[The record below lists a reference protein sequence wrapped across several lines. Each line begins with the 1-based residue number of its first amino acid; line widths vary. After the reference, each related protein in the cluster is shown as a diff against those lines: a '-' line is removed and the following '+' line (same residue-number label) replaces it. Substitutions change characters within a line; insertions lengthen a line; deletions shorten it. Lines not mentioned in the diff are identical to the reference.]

1 MEIHWHHVGTTLRD
15 EERAAIEERLR
26 SLAAGHDDLIDV
38 RISGRESGH
47 HRHGE
52 KEVRIVCQARG
63 KELVAAR
70 SRADLGLALHEALDA
85 FEREVHRLRERR
97 RDRSLERPA
106 EPPLLGIV
114 DRVFRDEGYGFLLTD
129 SGDRVYFHRNAVK
142 EGLDFARL
150 EEGDRV
156 ALNVEA
162 GRDGLQATT
171 VVAPPPDA
179 PAP

>member
-38 RISGRESGH
+38 RITGRESGH

-162 GRDGLQATT
+162 GREGLQATT

>member
-1 MEIHWHHVGTTLRD
+1 MEIHWRNLATLRD

-26 SLAAGHDDLIDV
+26 SLAAGHEDLIDI
-38 RISGRESGH
+38 RIAGRESGH

-52 KEVRIVCQARG
+52 KEVRITCQARG

-70 SRADLGLALHEALDA
+70 SRADLGLALNEALDA

-114 DRVFRDEGYGFLLTD
+114 DRVFREEGYGFLLTD
-129 SGDRVYFHRNAVK
+129 AGDRVYFHRNAVK

-156 ALNVEA
+156 ALNVVG
-162 GRDGLQATT
+162 GRDGPQATT

-179 PAP
+179 PRP

>member
-1 MEIHWHHVGTTLRD
+1 MQIHWVGGD
-15 EERAAIEERLR
+15 AFPEAEREAVEARIRELTE
-26 SLAAGHDDLIDV
+26 GYTDVIDV
-38 RISGRESGH
+38 RITARTNGH
-47 HRHGE
+47 HRHGGN
-52 KEVRIVCQARG
+52 EVRITCEARG

-85 FEREVHRLRERR
+85 FEREVHRLRTRR

-129 SGDRVYFHRNAVK
+129 SGDQVYFHRNAVK

-156 ALNVEA
+156 ALNLEA
-162 GRDGLQATT
+162 GREGLQATA
-171 VVAPPPDA
+171 VMAAPPDA
-179 PAP
+179 PVP

>member
-1 MEIHWHHVGTTLRD
+1 MEIHWHHVGTTLRS

-26 SLAAGHDDLIDV
+26 ALAAGHDDLIDI

-70 SRADLGLALHEALDA
+70 SRPDLGLALHEALDA

-97 RDRSLERPA
+97 RDLGLERPS

-114 DRVFRDEGYGFLLTD
+114 DRVFRADGYGFLLTD
-129 SGDRVYFHRNAVK
+129 AGDRVYFHRNAVK
-142 EGLDFARL
+142 AGLDFARL

-156 ALNVEA
+156 ALNLEP
-162 GRDGLQATT
+162 GREGLQATS
-171 VVAPPPDA
+171 VVAPPPGT
-179 PAP
+179 PSP